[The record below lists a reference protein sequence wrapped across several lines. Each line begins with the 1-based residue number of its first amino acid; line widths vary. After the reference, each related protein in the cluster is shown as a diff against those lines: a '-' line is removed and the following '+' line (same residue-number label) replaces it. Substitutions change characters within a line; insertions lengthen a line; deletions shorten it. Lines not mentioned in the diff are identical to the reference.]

1 MTKTSKR
8 GFKVLK
14 RHPSAKITVLV
25 SALYLAEFQ
34 VLMMGHPCTALA
46 VITHGMAY
54 LVRSAL
60 DS

>member
-1 MTKTSKR
+1 ME
-8 GFKVLK
+8 
-14 RHPSAKITVLV
+14 RHPSAEITVLV
-25 SALYLAEFQ
+25 SAWYLAEFQ

-54 LVRSAL
+54 LVWSAL